1 MAARN
6 RKSQIARGLALAQGP
21 VPTSRLGGRSSMAR
35 VSRHGESTVAMSA
48 EERRNE
54 DG

>member
-21 VPTSRLGGRSSMAR
+21 VPTSRLGGEI
-35 VSRHGESTVAMSA
+35 V
-48 EERRNE
+48 
-54 DG
+54 DGPRLPRW

>member
-21 VPTSRLGGRSSMAR
+21 APTSRLGGEI
-35 VSRHGESTVAMSA
+35 V
-48 EERRNE
+48 
-54 DG
+54 DGPRLLSW